1 MLNWTVMR
9 SFYQNNSWLCYVV
22 CSLFM
27 GLSGCDVRKTCDI
40 TYANHTGRWIT
51 GTVLMN
57 DYVRDDFDRSPYTNF
72 NVTMHPRHSSGR
84 RYEIN
89 AKDVFTGEEIKMS
102 GTTPRLP
109 FGYARPNLIIELLDK
124 DKVDVRWVDDV
135 VPYGEMNR
143 TKKAKF
149 ATLKIIPV
157 VGKRDLASGEIIIEL
172 RQRPVR
178 FCSLIGR
185 RAMQADWGRPDL
197 YAFSEMVDPRRSP
210 EMVIFFEAEDEQG
223 EVVTWRDVVD
233 CRQVVGAPEEGA
245 MFWIEIGREGEYRLG
260 WGQSNERD
268 LRQLRR
274 LLDENALMEPQQW
287 WNGRAKQHPKLP
299 VYSLHSRQTYDF
311 PDLRFDDEIQQQ
323 MQQAGR

>member
-1 MLNWTVMR
+1 MCCKNCFCKLRVRWDVALLGLVL
-9 SFYQNNSWLCYVV
+9 FLCSIV
-22 CSLFM
+22 C
-27 GLSGCDVRKTCDI
+27 GCSDGKSYYI
-40 TYANHTGRWIT
+40 TYANHSGMWVT
-51 GTVLMN
+51 GTITVN
-57 DYVRDDFDRSPYTNF
+57 DDVRDSFDKMPFTDMV
-72 NVTMHPRHSSGR
+72 VTMHPRHSSGR
-84 RYEIN
+84 KFDIVARDIFSGDEIN
-89 AKDVFTGEEIKMS
+89 IS
-102 GTTPRLP
+102 GYTPKVPAGL
-109 FGYARPNLIIELLDK
+109 GRPNLVIEYLGVR
-124 DKVDVRWVDDV
+124 KVRTQWVDDSKFLTV
-135 VPYGEMNR
+135 DLLKDRLLSEM
-143 TKKAKF
+143 KV
-149 ATLKIIPV
+149 IPV
-157 VGKRDLASGEIIIEL
+157 VCTQNNDHGMVQVAL
-172 RQRPVR
+172 RQRPR
-178 FCSLIGR
+178 LFATKWGKI
-185 RAMQADWGRPDL
+185 ADERDGGLSHL
-197 YAFSEMVDPRRSP
+197 YAFNEMIDPRRSP

-287 WNGRAKQHPKLP
+287 WTGRAKQHPKLP